1 MATAIQMTLTM
12 TTWISK
18 RSLRCILYKKLLRME
33 DAGAGG
39 KRQRQVK
46 FGRLSDDVWPDGETL
61 NQAKRKSI
69 PRVNESSRPRKT
81 KAKSATSAAGIP
93 G

>member
-1 MATAIQMTLTM
+1 
-12 TTWISK
+12 
-18 RSLRCILYKKLLRME
+18 ME

-81 KAKSATSAAGIP
+81 KAKSATSAAEIQDDGLHAA
-93 G
+93 GSARGQLVF